1 MFLLNII
8 LYFWGFKFIFF
19 FFIIMDMIYIFGR
32 FLMLN
37 RVMINDDFG
46 VLYRKDVVRE
56 FFYIRGF
63 SIESII
69 ILAIV
74 V

>member
-1 MFLLNII
+1 
-8 LYFWGFKFIFF
+8 
-19 FFIIMDMIYIFGR
+19 MDMIYIFGR

-37 RVMINDDFG
+37 RIMINDDFR

-56 FFYIRGF
+56 FFYVRGF
-63 SIESII
+63 GIESII